1 MRVLLDTNI
10 VIDFLEARQQFC
22 TPAREIFEK
31 AADGTFDAYITAK
44 EATDIYYIVA
54 REFHS
59 KERASEL
66 LKKLLKLVKILD
78 TTSADIYASLL
89 ENYADFE
96 DGVMAETAKRCKLDA
111 IVTRDPKGF
120 AGQAL
125 PVYSSTEFASNLN
138 AGAN

>member
-1 MRVLLDTNI
+1 MRVLLDTNV
-10 VIDFLEARQQFC
+10 VIDFLEARQQFSM
-22 TPAREIFEK
+22 PARAIFEK

-54 REFHS
+54 REYHS

-66 LKKLLKLVKILD
+66 LKKLLKLVKVLD

-96 DGVMAETAKRCKLDA
+96 DGVMAETAKRYKLDA

-120 AGQAL
+120 TEQAL
-125 PVYSSTEFASNLN
+125 PVYSSTEFAGILRVATN
-138 AGAN
+138 